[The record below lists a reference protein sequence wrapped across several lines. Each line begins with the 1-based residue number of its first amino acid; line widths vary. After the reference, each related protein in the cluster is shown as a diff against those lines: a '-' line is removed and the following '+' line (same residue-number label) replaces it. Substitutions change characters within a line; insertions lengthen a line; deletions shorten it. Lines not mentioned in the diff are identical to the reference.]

1 VTSTAE
7 PTRRSTRLLAGRIVA
22 ICALVT
28 AISQFYRNAHVV
40 VAPDIMGDTGI
51 TAQTLGYLSGAL
63 FLTAAV
69 LQIPAGILLDRYG
82 PRRTIPFMLATVV
95 AGSLMFASAQ
105 DATGLI
111 VARVCMGVGLAAI
124 GMAAIVASTRWFAPA
139 YFGTVVGV
147 ILGVS
152 YVGHLASTLP
162 MAQVSA
168 AIGWRSSYILVTIV
182 TAVLAAAAAI
192 LVRDAP
198 PHHPFHSRVP
208 ETMGAAWRGVGEI
221 LRVQDLWPLL
231 AIAGTA
237 YAVVACIL
245 GLWAGPY
252 LFDMYGLDA
261 ASRGAVIIW
270 FPVGMMLGNMLISP
284 LDRILDTR
292 KRIIVVCA
300 LATVAVLVALAVTP
314 RPPLLIVT
322 ISFGMIGFLS
332 AYTTVIIAHG
342 RCFYSD
348 RQMGRGVT
356 VVNTAVLL
364 GAGTMQ
370 AITGLIAG
378 ALAPGAASLP
388 IEVYR
393 IIFATLAAVLLAALF
408 IYRRCPDVPPSA
420 GADGMRKPSAEQ
432 GDAT

>member
-1 VTSTAE
+1 VTTAAGSA
-7 PTRRSTRLLAGRIVA
+7 PGTSRLLAGRIVA

-40 VAPDIMGDTGI
+40 VAPDIMRDTGV

-82 PRRTIPFMLATVV
+82 PRRTIPFMLLTLV
-95 AGSLMFASAQ
+95 AGSLLFAHAQ
-105 DATGLI
+105 DAVSLI
-111 VARVCMGVGLAAI
+111 AARICMGVGL
-124 GMAAIVASTRWFAPA
+124 AIVASTRWFAPA
-139 YFGTVVGV
+139 YFGTIVGV

-152 YVGHLASTLP
+152 YIGHLTSTLP

-168 AIGWRSSYILVTIV
+168 AIGWRSSYIVV
-182 TAVLAAAAAI
+182 TAITATLAVAAAI
-192 LVRDAP
+192 LIRDAP
-198 PHHPFHSRVP
+198 PDHPFHARVS
-208 ETMGAAWRGVGEI
+208 ESFAAAWRGVGEI
-221 LRVQDLWPLL
+221 VRVRALWPLL

-252 LFDMYGLDA
+252 LFDMYGLDGA
-261 ASRGAVIIW
+261 ARGAVIIC
-270 FPVGMMLGNMLISP
+270 FPVGMMLGNILISP

-292 KRIIVVCA
+292 KRIIVTCA
-300 LATVAVLVALAVTP
+300 LATIAILIAFAAVP
-314 RPPLLIVT
+314 RPSLLLVT
-322 ISFGMIGFLS
+322 ISFGLIGFLS

-348 RQMGRGVT
+348 RQLGRGVT

-364 GAGTMQ
+364 GAGSLQ
-370 AITGLIAG
+370 AITGIIAG
-378 ALAPGAASLP
+378 VLAPGATSLP
-388 IEVYR
+388 ADVYR
-393 IIFATLAAVLLAALF
+393 VIFATLAAVLSAALLV
-408 IYRRCPDVPPSA
+408 YRHCPDVPPSP
-420 GADGMRKPSAEQ
+420 GTERK
-432 GDAT
+432 ATSEAT